1 MASFPKKIEWIFTF
15 VVAATVNTT
24 AKTLSLFWRLPLLL
38 VYMKVTHKSPVILQV
53 LVHRLLWALKI
64 ATLKVSDFRTEIKFL
79 RLELTRIVKSSRV
92 VCTPVRQRENIER
105 AFMVVITL

>member
-1 MASFPKKIEWIFTF
+1 MPPLKNP
-15 VVAATVNTT
+15 ATNDGFIS
-24 AKTLSLFWRLPLLL
+24 KENRMDF
-38 VYMKVTHKSPVILQV
+38 THKSPVKLQV
-53 LVHRLLWALKI
+53 LAHRLLWALKMV
-64 ATLKVSDFRTEIKFL
+64 TLKVSDFRTEIKFL